1 MAGCRTEKI
10 KPSLKQKDIT
20 IQQQN
25 ELELITKFTVKKFN
39 ISYIY
44 WVSGKVGLSVLK
56 IGDTSMINSGLHAC
70 GFNF

>member
-1 MAGCRTEKI
+1 MAGRRTEKI

-25 ELELITKFTVKKFN
+25 ELEIITKFTVKQFN

-44 WVSGKVGLSVLK
+44 
-56 IGDTSMINSGLHAC
+56 
-70 GFNF
+70 

>member
-44 WVSGKVGLSVLK
+44 
-56 IGDTSMINSGLHAC
+56 
-70 GFNF
+70 